1 MEKIDKEEDSTWWS
15 GQFPPIAVQ
24 VPGCIGYLVMGN
36 KPSRTLWCQVATN
49 ALLLSLRFRLLRSG
63 FSRLPHLACKQL
75 QVTRWLY
82 FGSLAGVPRFSWRM
96 VSCPPA
102 GWIGLAH
109 TAGRAMP
116 CKGPWGSGLGTGG
129 PLLPA
134 HSIGPSITR
143 LVQVKSAMKQT
154 PFPLMERAVKWCW
167 KVPRSREEWR
177 TVVAIF
183 AISYDDSCRREW
195 LKLAGYVG
203 NLGQEEKL
211 DNWKKIQVIQHLIKW
226 RLICWKWCHVS
237 PAVKVSL

>member
-102 GWIGLAH
+102 GWTGLAH

-116 CKGPWGSGLGTGG
+116 CKGSWGSGLGTGG

-211 DNWKKIQVIQHLIKW
+211 DNWKKNSGYTTPH
-226 RLICWKWCHVS
+226 
-237 PAVKVSL
+237 